1 MHQQD
6 SPCFSLLIVSRK
18 LIDVCLSLVAKAEVN
33 SLWFLLD
40 WLGNLLRN
48 VFFALSL
55 VYECRCL
62 LCMWNLNH
70 RPYWLFEN
78 WPFDYLSLGGLE
90 TLFVEIL
97 YLFVIELHD
106 VVPEMRK
113 VFENLLAI
121 VYWSL
126 GSPQLSIILL
136 RSWRRIHSSCWRRLF
151 SIRFGV

>member
-1 MHQQD
+1 MHQQNR
-6 SPCFSLLIVSRK
+6 SCFSLLIVSIK
-18 LIDVCLSLVAKAEVN
+18 LIDVCFSLVAKAEVN
-33 SLWFLLD
+33 SFWSLLD
-40 WLGNLLRN
+40 WLGNFLRN

-55 VYECRCL
+55 VYKYSCL

-78 WPFDYLSLGGLE
+78 WSFDYLSLGGLK

-97 YLFVIELHD
+97 YLFVIKLHD

-121 VYWSL
+121 VYWSF
-126 GSPQLSIILL
+126 GSPQLSIILF
-136 RSWRRIHSSCWRRLF
+136 RPWRRIHSSCWRRLF
-151 SIRFGV
+151 PIRFGV